1 MKSGA
6 FPDCQAQRS
15 RDEEWPD
22 LLPMSAYVNLRQARE
37 LDKLKCLIP
46 TNEVA
51 INLDQNVTHSSS
63 HWGIFM
69 PVVLASVSHLW
80 GIMKGRPY
88 TAEDFNHV
96 TPLLVLEWSSKG

>member
-1 MKSGA
+1 
-6 FPDCQAQRS
+6 
-15 RDEEWPD
+15 
-22 LLPMSAYVNLRQARE
+22 MSAYVNLRQARE

-88 TAEDFNHV
+88 TAEDFKLQSCHSTACV
-96 TPLLVLEWSSKG
+96 GMEFKRLRPVPGPEQPER